1 MGWSQDVEV
10 DPVVGDDVVKLF
22 ALGHQLHPARE
33 PGPRHL
39 LVCRVPEGKGL
50 SFLSLEF
57 EISCLTTLIAT
68 MCCSLVAEVFLEES
82 GELELAILDP
92 PPLHQVQ
99 HVGAE
104 EQNKGY

>member
-39 LVCRVPEGKGL
+39 LVCRVPGGKGS

-68 MCCSLVAEVFLEES
+68 MCCSLVAEVFLEQS
-82 GELELAILDP
+82 GKLELAILNS
-92 PPLHQVQ
+92 PPLNQVQ
-99 HVGAE
+99 HVWAE
-104 EQNKGY
+104 QEHKGN

>member
-1 MGWSQDVEV
+1 M
-10 DPVVGDDVVKLF
+10 KLF

-57 EISCLTTLIAT
+57 EISFLTTLIAT
-68 MCCSLVAEVFLEES
+68 MCCSLVAEVFLEQS
-82 GELELAILDP
+82 GKLELAILNSP
-92 PPLHQVQ
+92 PFNEVQ
-99 HVGAE
+99 HVWAE
-104 EQNKGY
+104 QEHKGN

>member
-39 LVCRVPEGKGL
+39 LVCRVPEGKGSL
-50 SFLSLEF
+50 FLSLEF
-57 EISCLTTLIAT
+57 EISFLPTSNMDTSVLTTWLFCPTRRVVEMLAT
-68 MCCSLVAEVFLEES
+68 SASLCDLKCLS
-82 GELELAILDP
+82 R
-92 PPLHQVQ
+92 
-99 HVGAE
+99 
-104 EQNKGY
+104 

>member
-39 LVCRVPEGKGL
+39 LVCRVPEGKG
-50 SFLSLEF
+50 S
-57 EISCLTTLIAT
+57 
-68 MCCSLVAEVFLEES
+68 
-82 GELELAILDP
+82 
-92 PPLHQVQ
+92 
-99 HVGAE
+99 
-104 EQNKGY
+104 